1 MLKEVLTVS
10 ALIAVVLLVRAI
22 FKNRV
27 PKRMIY
33 CLWLVVLLKLCLP
46 GTLFSL
52 PVLPAAEGTAPV
64 QTVQTTPPDAAT
76 SPWSRCAGRPASN
89 TPAASSWQACHGRYR
104 ADAAPGWR

>member
-33 CLWLVVLLKLCLP
+33 CLWRDRFKFCVNSK
-46 GTLFSL
+46 
-52 PVLPAAEGTAPV
+52 
-64 QTVQTTPPDAAT
+64 
-76 SPWSRCAGRPASN
+76 N
-89 TPAASSWQACHGRYR
+89 
-104 ADAAPGWR
+104 

>member
-33 CLWLVVLLKLCLP
+33 CAVA
-46 GTLFSL
+46 GR
-52 PVLPAAEGTAPV
+52 AAEIV
-64 QTVQTTPPDAAT
+64 LC
-76 SPWSRCAGRPASN
+76 R
-89 TPAASSWQACHGRYR
+89 GRYFLCR
-104 ADAAPGWR
+104 FFRRRKWLRL